1 MSNLQDEQAKRVT
14 QSELAR
20 RVGVSRQ
27 AIHDLI
33 NRGLLQK
40 GDDGLIDFEQAKRDI
55 DNNLKKVDAKTLNN
69 IIGNPPPSSLFDKPE
84 QPNEYN
90 AARLRDIEATAG
102 MKELKLKEKEGSLI
116 DKEGYERAA
125 HTTARTLRDALINN
139 LPARISQE
147 LAALTDPWQIECF
160 LREQMRLELKTI
172 CSILEPE

>member
-69 IIGNPPPSSLFDKPE
+69 IIGNPPAPASSLFDKPE

-147 LAALTDPWQIECF
+147 QKPFIEKCGKK
-160 LREQMRLELKTI
+160 LD
-172 CSILEPE
+172 